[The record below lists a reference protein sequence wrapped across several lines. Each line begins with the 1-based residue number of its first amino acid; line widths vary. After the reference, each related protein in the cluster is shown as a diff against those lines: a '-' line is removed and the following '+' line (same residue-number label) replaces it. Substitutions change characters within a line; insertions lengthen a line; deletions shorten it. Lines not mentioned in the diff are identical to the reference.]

1 MSLETALL
9 VTAVPRLVKLQVQRI
24 RPYVYNPDAPMQS
37 KLTAE
42 AKRSFFS
49 GHTTSAFATAV
60 FISGV
65 YSDYF
70 PKSAWKPYVWSA
82 SLLMASTIGYFRFE
96 SGKHFPTDI
105 ITGAVVGGGI
115 GFIIPYLH
123 RTSKKNLSL
132 IPASTGRTLQLGVYF
147 QF

>member
-1 MSLETALL
+1 
-9 VTAVPRLVKLQVQRI
+9 
-24 RPYVYNPDAPMQS
+24 
-37 KLTAE
+37 
-42 AKRSFFS
+42 
-49 GHTTSAFATAV
+49 
-60 FISGV
+60 
-65 YSDYF
+65 
-70 PKSAWKPYVWSA
+70 
-82 SLLMASTIGYFRFE
+82 MASTIGYFRFE